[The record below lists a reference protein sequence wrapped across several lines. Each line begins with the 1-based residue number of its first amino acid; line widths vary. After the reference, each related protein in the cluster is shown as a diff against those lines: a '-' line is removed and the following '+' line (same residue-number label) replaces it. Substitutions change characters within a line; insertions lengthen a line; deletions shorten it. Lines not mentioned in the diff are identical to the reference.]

1 MSHLL
6 PRVPAGLVDC
16 GEDASGPGFHSLL
29 HAGGGQG
36 GAGVVGGLEEAEVG
50 RQHHGLVQAQGP
62 QDLPGYQVPAGVA
75 GDHNG
80 VQVFV
85 I

>member
-1 MSHLL
+1 M
-6 PRVPAGLVDC
+6 
-16 GEDASGPGFHSLL
+16 ASRPGFHSLL
-29 HAGGGQG
+29 HAGAARAAPGSLAVWKRQKWGGSIMVLFRHR
-36 GAGVVGGLEEAEVG
+36 A
-50 RQHHGLVQAQGP
+50 

>member
-1 MSHLL
+1 
-6 PRVPAGLVDC
+6 
-16 GEDASGPGFHSLL
+16 
-29 HAGGGQG
+29 
-36 GAGVVGGLEEAEVG
+36 VG